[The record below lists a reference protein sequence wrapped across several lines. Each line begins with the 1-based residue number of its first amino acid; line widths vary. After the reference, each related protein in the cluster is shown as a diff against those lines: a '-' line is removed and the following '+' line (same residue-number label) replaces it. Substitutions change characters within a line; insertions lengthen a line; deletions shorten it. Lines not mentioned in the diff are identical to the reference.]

1 MQTRSEETRMNILSV
16 AQGLFAQKG
25 YEATGIMDICDAAG
39 VSKGAFY
46 HHFPSKQAIFMALLE
61 DWLAQLDVLMQAA
74 MAAAPNVPEGLVQMA
89 GLTSSVF
96 EAADTQFPLFLEF
109 WIQAGRQPQIWQTVV
124 APYHRYQTLFSSIF
138 DKGIQEESLNQEIS
152 SAAAAR
158 VIIALAMGL
167 LLQALFDPDGA
178 NWSQVTQEGVR
189 MLMDGLIRRQV

>member
-1 MQTRSEETRMNILSV
+1 MQARSEETRMNILSE

-61 DWLAQLDVLMQAA
+61 DWLAQLDVLMQAV
-74 MAAAPNVPEGLVQMA
+74 MAAAPNVPEGLVEMA

-109 WIQAGRQPQIWQTVV
+109 WIQAGRQPEIWQTVV
-124 APYHRYQTLFSSIF
+124 APYHRYQALFSSIF

>member
-61 DWLAQLDVLMQAA
+61 DWLAQLDMLMQAA

-96 EAADTQFPLFLEF
+96 EAANTQFPLFLEF
-109 WIQAGRQPQIWQTVV
+109 WIQAGRQPEIWQTVV
-124 APYHRYQTLFSSIF
+124 APYHRYQALFSSIF
-138 DKGIQEESLNQEIS
+138 DKGIQEGSLNQEIS

>member
-96 EAADTQFPLFLEF
+96 EAANTQFPLFLEF
-109 WIQAGRQPQIWQTVV
+109 WIQAGRQPEIWQTVV
-124 APYHRYQTLFSSIF
+124 APYHRYQALFSSIF

-167 LLQALFDPDGA
+167 LLQAFFDPGGA

>member
-1 MQTRSEETRMNILSV
+1 MQARSEETRMNILSE

-74 MAAAPNVPEGLVQMA
+74 MTAAPNVPEGLVEMA

-109 WIQAGRQPQIWQTVV
+109 WIQAGRQPEIWQTVV
-124 APYHRYQTLFSSIF
+124 APYHRYQALFSSIF
-138 DKGIQEESLNQEIS
+138 DKGIKEESLNQEIS

>member
-1 MQTRSEETRMNILSV
+1 MQARSEETRMNILSV

-61 DWLAQLDVLMQAA
+61 DWLAQLDVLMQAV
-74 MAAAPNVPEGLVQMA
+74 MAAAPNVPEGLVEMA

-109 WIQAGRQPQIWQTVV
+109 WIQAGRQPEIWQTVV
-124 APYHRYQTLFSSIF
+124 APYHRYQALFSSIF

-167 LLQALFDPDGA
+167 LLQAFFDPDGA

>member
-1 MQTRSEETRMNILSV
+1 MNILSV

-109 WIQAGRQPQIWQTVV
+109 WIQAGRQPEIWQTVV
-124 APYHRYQTLFSSIF
+124 APYHRYQALFSSIF

-167 LLQALFDPDGA
+167 LLQAFFDPGGA

>member
-1 MQTRSEETRMNILSV
+1 MQARSEETRMNILSV

-61 DWLAQLDVLMQAA
+61 DWLAQLDVLMQAV

-124 APYHRYQTLFSSIF
+124 APYHRYQALFSSIF

-167 LLQALFDPDGA
+167 LLQAFFDPDGA

>member
-1 MQTRSEETRMNILSV
+1 MQARSEETRMNILSV

-61 DWLAQLDVLMQAA
+61 DWLAQLDVLMQAV
-74 MAAAPNVPEGLVQMA
+74 MAAAPNVPEGLVEMA

-109 WIQAGRQPQIWQTVV
+109 WIQAGRQPEIWQTVV
-124 APYHRYQTLFSSIF
+124 APYHRYQALFSSIF
-138 DKGIQEESLNQEIS
+138 DKGIQEGSLNQEIS

>member
-96 EAADTQFPLFLEF
+96 EAANTQFPLFLEF
-109 WIQAGRQPQIWQTVV
+109 WIQAGRQPEIWQTVV
-124 APYHRYQTLFSSIF
+124 APYHRYQALFSSIF
-138 DKGIQEESLNQEIS
+138 DKGIQEGSLNQEIS

>member
-1 MQTRSEETRMNILSV
+1 MQARSEETRMNILSV

-61 DWLAQLDVLMQAA
+61 DWLAQLDVLMQAV

-109 WIQAGRQPQIWQTVV
+109 WIQAGRQPEIWQTVV
-124 APYHRYQTLFSSIF
+124 APYHRYQALFSSIF

-167 LLQALFDPDGA
+167 LLQAFFDPDGA

>member
-124 APYHRYQTLFSSIF
+124 APYHRYQALFSSIF

-167 LLQALFDPDGA
+167 LLQAFFDPGGA

>member
-61 DWLAQLDVLMQAA
+61 DWLAQLDMLMQAA
-74 MAAAPNVPEGLVQMA
+74 MAAAPNVPEGLVEMA
-89 GLTSSVF
+89 GFTSSVF

-124 APYHRYQTLFSSIF
+124 APYHRYQALFSSIF
-138 DKGIQEESLNQEIS
+138 DKGIQEGSLNQEIS

>member
-1 MQTRSEETRMNILSV
+1 MQTRSEETRIKILSG
-16 AQGLFAQKG
+16 AQDLFAQRG
-25 YEATGIMDICDAAG
+25 YDATGIMDICDAAG

-74 MAAAPNVPEGLVQMA
+74 LAAAPNVPEGLVDMA

-96 EAADTQFPLFLEF
+96 EAADKQFPLFLEF
-109 WIQAGRQPQIWQTVV
+109 WVQASRQQEIWQTVM
-124 APYHRYQTLFSSIF
+124 APYHRYQALFSSIF
-138 DKGIQEESLNQEIS
+138 DKGIQEGSLNREVS

-167 LLQALFDPDGA
+167 LLQALFDPKGA

-189 MLMDGLIRRQV
+189 MLMDGLIRR

>member
-109 WIQAGRQPQIWQTVV
+109 WIQAGRQPEIWQTVV
-124 APYHRYQTLFSSIF
+124 APYHRYQALFSSIF

>member
-109 WIQAGRQPQIWQTVV
+109 WIQAGRQPEIWQTVV
-124 APYHRYQTLFSSIF
+124 APYHRYQALFSSIF
-138 DKGIQEESLNQEIS
+138 DKGIQEGSLNQEIS

>member
-1 MQTRSEETRMNILSV
+1 MQARSEETRMNILSV

-61 DWLAQLDVLMQAA
+61 DWLAQLDVLMQAV
-74 MAAAPNVPEGLVQMA
+74 MAAAPNVPEGLVEMA

-109 WIQAGRQPQIWQTVV
+109 WIQAGRQPEIWQTVV
-124 APYHRYQTLFSSIF
+124 APYHRYQALFSSIF